1 MPKHKTDLIPQT
13 LEDERIYSKYS
24 GKKAEYSSPSQS
36 RFESSQLRNSPS
48 DFEKKIRE
56 QRKKEIMQ
64 RINDL
69 NNKIQPIAKSPTRMP
84 SDYLNM
90 LHSNLSQHAPVDEQ
104 KLYKSPQQSRIQ
116 QSQLQT
122 QVKSEATYQ
131 HS

>member
-1 MPKHKTDLIPQT
+1 
-13 LEDERIYSKYS
+13 
-24 GKKAEYSSPSQS
+24 
-36 RFESSQLRNSPS
+36 
-48 DFEKKIRE
+48 
-56 QRKKEIMQ
+56 MQ

-131 HS
+131 HSQGPNDNLLRSYQLKSEMAEQQAMENYDYKLTSQKLEANT